1 MGNKITSY
9 ILSQETNL
17 RPLHK
22 LTGNY
27 TCKVVDV
34 YDGDTVTITI
44 LNNCAIQKYKLR
56 MYGYDSPEMKPK
68 KTLENRELEI
78 EKANMMLDFVILQKE
93 ERIKL
98 QRTPKQ
104 LFMITQLQFIEENIH
119 ANTRELNVSLREF
132 KYPISELLWIVRRN
146 DAETG
151 KVYFNYGNTLD
162 TIKCGHIICDKCV
175 REIMKHSK
183 TLQCPLCRVN
193 QEIEGGL
200 HIKYPKHL
208 ATLLFNVE

>member
-78 EKANMMLDFVILQKE
+78 EKAKAAKE
-93 ERIKL
+93 FLYNLVYNKICIV
-98 QRTPKQ
+98 Q
-104 LFMITQLQFIEENIH
+104 LKGFDKYGRLLGTLISNNLNINKHMIDNGHGYE
-119 ANTRELNVSLREF
+119 
-132 KYPISELLWIVRRN
+132 
-146 DAETG
+146 
-151 KVYFNYGNTLD
+151 YF
-162 TIKCGHIICDKCV
+162 
-175 REIMKHSK
+175 
-183 TLQCPLCRVN
+183 
-193 QEIEGGL
+193 GGTK
-200 HIKYPKHL
+200 I
-208 ATLLFNVE
+208 AS